1 MSKVGRN
8 DPCPCGSGKK
18 YKKCC
23 EQKSA
28 VQRRSFTN
36 LTPQNVRTG
45 MEKISGMVSQ
55 KLGGRTISQVQTDA
69 PLLAERFSS
78 TPLTKEKVEE
88 KAQITEKEEER
99 EPTSLDE

>member
-36 LTPQNVRTG
+36 LTSQNVRTG

-55 KLGGRTISQVQTDA
+55 KLGGRTISQVQTNA
-69 PLLAERFSS
+69 PSLAERFSS
-78 TPLTKEKVEE
+78 APQTKEKVEE